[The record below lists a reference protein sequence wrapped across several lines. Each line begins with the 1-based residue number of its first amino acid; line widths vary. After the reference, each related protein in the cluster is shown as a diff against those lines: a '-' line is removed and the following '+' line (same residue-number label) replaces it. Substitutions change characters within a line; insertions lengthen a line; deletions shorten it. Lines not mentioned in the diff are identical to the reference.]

1 MMHTVGT
8 ILSTKGTII
17 LLTKIGTIHQDS
29 NNMVETGTLGK
40 ALLVLESNLLC
51 RVRPSF
57 NNRVDI
63 HCNPNNMVETG
74 MLDKARLI
82 VGSQLPF
89 QVEPLFTNRVD
100 TTTMGAIRATNSMEL
115 PTTIVTE
122 LVLPGSLWQPRVVG
136 EKLFVLNR

>member
-29 NNMVETGTLGK
+29 NNMIETGTPGK
-40 ALLVLESNLLC
+40 ALLVLGSNVLC
-51 RVRPSF
+51 RVLPSF
-57 NNRVDI
+57 NHRVDI
-63 HCNPNNMVETG
+63 HCNSNNMVETD

-89 QVEPLFTNRVD
+89 QIEPNFTNRAD
-100 TTTMGAIRATNSMEL
+100 TTTMGATNNMEL
-115 PTTIVTE
+115 PTTVVTE
-122 LVLPGSLWQPRVVG
+122 LVLPGSLWQTRVVG
-136 EKLFVLNR
+136 EKVFILNR